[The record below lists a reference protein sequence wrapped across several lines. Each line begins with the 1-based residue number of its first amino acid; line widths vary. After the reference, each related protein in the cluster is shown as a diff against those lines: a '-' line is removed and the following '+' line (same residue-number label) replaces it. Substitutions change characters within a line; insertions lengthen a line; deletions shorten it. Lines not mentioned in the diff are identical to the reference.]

1 MFSAR
6 RRRLAAATAGAAVV
20 ALTAACSGGSDTAK
34 SPGDASSADKP
45 SGAITVLTNRTDLVD
60 TAFKGYKK
68 TFEAKYP
75 GVTVTFQGVTDYEG
89 EVKTR
94 MNTKDYGDVLLIPRS
109 VTSADLKDF
118 FEPLG
123 TVDKLGQKYRF
134 VNEQAMDG
142 TVYGLATFGNAQGM
156 VYNKKVFAEAGITA
170 LPKTTDEFITDLQAI
185 KAKTKAVPL
194 YTNYKDGWP
203 LIWPQNLMGSFTGDA
218 NVFTKMSASNAP
230 WTAGQEKYIADS
242 LLYDVAAK
250 GLIEKDPTTTNWE
263 NSKNLIATGKIGVMV
278 LGSWALPQMQDA
290 AKTAKTNPADMAFM
304 PAPVQVDGA
313 YQSPVAGD
321 YNMGININSEHKAA
335 ARAWIDWII
344 NDSGYYELSG
354 GLATLKD
361 KPAPATL
368 KDFEATGVKYVET
381 IPSAK
386 LTVIDKGA
394 EVGLADPIYYRKLVD
409 SARGASKQ
417 TKQQIFDELN
427 SKWAASRA
435 QVG

>member
-1 MFSAR
+1 MFSVR
-6 RRRLAAATAGAAVV
+6 RRRLAAATAGAAVL
-20 ALTAACSGGSDTAK
+20 ALTAACGGSGGSD
-34 SPGDASSADKP
+34 SSSGSTGAP
-45 SGAITVLTNRTDLVD
+45 SGPITVLTNRTDLVN
-60 TAFKGYKK
+60 TTFKDYAK

-75 GVTVTFQGVTDYEG
+75 DVKVTFQGVTDYEG

-109 VTSADLKDF
+109 VASADLKDF

-134 VNEQAMDG
+134 VNEQALDG

-156 VYNKKVFAEAGITA
+156 VYNKKVFADAGITA
-170 LPKTTDEFITDLQAI
+170 LPKSTDEFITDLQAI
-185 KAKTKAVPL
+185 KDKTKAVPL

-203 LIWPQNLMGSFTGDA
+203 LIWPQNLMGAFTGDP
-218 NVFTKMSASNAP
+218 NVFVKMSASDAP
-230 WTAGQEKYIADS
+230 WTAGQEKYTADS

-250 GLIEKDPTTTNWE
+250 GLIEADPTTTNWE

-290 AKTAKTNPADMAFM
+290 AKAAKTNPADMAFM
-304 PAPVQVDGA
+304 PVPVQVNGA
-313 YQSPVAGD
+313 FQSPVAGD
-321 YNMGININSEHKAA
+321 YNMGININSTHKSA
-335 ARAWIDWII
+335 ARAWIDWIV
-344 NDSGYYELSG
+344 NDSGYYELAG
-354 GLATLKD
+354 GLPTVKD

-381 IPSAK
+381 IPSPK

-394 EVGLADPIYYRKLVD
+394 EIGLADPIYYRKLVD
-409 SARGASKQ
+409 SARGASKE
-417 TKQQIFDELN
+417 TKQQIFGDLN
-427 SKWAASRA
+427 SKWAAARA